1 MRILILGAREV
12 RELLPYGE
20 CADVMRDVLA
30 AFARG
35 EVQQPLRTILRPDGA
50 SSLMALMPSYRP
62 GDPVAYGLKAICI
75 TPGNPAIGLD
85 THQGIVL
92 LSSAQTGEPLAV
104 LNASAVTEIRTA
116 AVSAVATALLARPD
130 AGVLA
135 IIGTG
140 AQARAHLHAIA
151 GSRALTE
158 IRVAGRDHAR
168 AVRFAESVPGPGPGP
183 ASPGRGQAGPGGTR
197 AWPAVVACTSA
208 REAVTGAGIIV
219 TATSSAEPV
228 LQHGWLTA
236 GAHINAVGAC
246 VPAARELDTATMA
259 AAAVFA
265 DSRESVSSE
274 AGDYLLA
281 LAEGAIR
288 PDHVRAEIGELL
300 AGQAP
305 GRRSA
310 QEITV
315 FESLGLAVEDLAAAA
330 HAYEKARALGA
341 GSWAEF

>member
-1 MRILILGAREV
+1 MPILILGAREV

-35 EVQQPLRTILRPDGA
+35 EVQQPLRTIVRPDGA
-50 SSLMALMPSYRP
+50 SSMMALMPSYRP
-62 GDPVAYGLKAICI
+62 GDAVAYGLKAICI
-75 TPGNPAIGLD
+75 TPGNPALGLD

-92 LSSAQTGEPLAV
+92 LSSARTGEPLAV

-168 AVRFAESVPGPGPGP
+168 AVRFAESVSGPGA
-183 ASPGRGQAGPGGTR
+183 ASAGRDQAGPGGTR
-197 AWPAVVACTSA
+197 AGPAVVAM
-208 REAVTGAGIIV
+208 
-219 TATSSAEPV
+219 P
-228 LQHGWLTA
+228 
-236 GAHINAVGAC
+236 
-246 VPAARELDTATMA
+246 
-259 AAAVFA
+259 
-265 DSRESVSSE
+265 
-274 AGDYLLA
+274 
-281 LAEGAIR
+281 R
-288 PDHVRAEIGELL
+288 P
-300 AGQAP
+300 P
-305 GRRSA
+305 GRR
-310 QEITV
+310 
-315 FESLGLAVEDLAAAA
+315 
-330 HAYEKARALGA
+330 
-341 GSWAEF
+341 

>member
-12 RELLPYGE
+12 HELLPYGE

-35 EVQQPLRTILRPDGA
+35 EVQQPLRTVLRPDGA

-168 AVRFAESVPGPGPGP
+168 AVRFAESVPGPGP
-183 ASPGRGQAGPGGTR
+183 ASPGRDQAGPGGTR
-197 AWPAVVACTSA
+197 AGPAVVACASA

-219 TATSSAEPV
+219 TATSSAQPV

-246 VPAARELDTATMA
+246 VPSARELDAATMA

-288 PDHVRAEIGELL
+288 PGHVRAEIGELL
-300 AGQAP
+300 AGEAP
-305 GRRSA
+305 GRSSA

-330 HAYEKARALGA
+330 YAYGKARALGA